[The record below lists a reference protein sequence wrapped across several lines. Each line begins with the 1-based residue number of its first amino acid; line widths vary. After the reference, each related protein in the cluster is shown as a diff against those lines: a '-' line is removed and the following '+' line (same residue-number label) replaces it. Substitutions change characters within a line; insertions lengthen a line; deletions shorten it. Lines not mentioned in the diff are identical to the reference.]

1 VQKVFPYDPTTLI
14 HNTSVMESSML
25 ILMLGTE
32 VTMNESSTYRTFVPG
47 TKVLRYESSSY
58 HPANIYC
65 CVWNDMTSL

>member
-1 VQKVFPYDPTTLI
+1 
-14 HNTSVMESSML
+14 ML